1 MPARVRLLL
10 ASLCLL
16 IAPLVVMA
24 GEFPGDTNTIT
35 SLTVEQAKQLA
46 ESFPGVVVHISGI
59 WYDQC
64 YEKGLPLRG
73 LREFDV
79 DVAKVLAKSN
89 LNVLVLDGLT
99 ALDTECAKALAE
111 FKGDLILNGL
121 ARLDAAT
128 ATALAK
134 CGSQRLCLNGL
145 TKLDAATGKPLA
157 EFEGQDLNLDG
168 LTVLDAATA
177 ESLAQFKG
185 RVLSL
190 SGLAK
195 LDATTAKALAQFK
208 GEDLSLC
215 GLSTLDPD
223 TAKALVESAAWNG
236 DLSDLTSLDTATA
249 KALAE
254 FRGNAEFMHDLML
267 NGLERASFGAVRVL
281 RNRPNVYMPNPW
293 YLLREQI
300 AALVGTVVFVIMAGI
315 VVWHSRRQR
324 AAG

>member
-46 ESFPGVVVHISGI
+46 ESFPGVMVHISGI
-59 WYDQC
+59 GYDHA

-121 ARLDAAT
+121 ARLD
-128 ATALAK
+128 
-134 CGSQRLCLNGL
+134 
-145 TKLDAATGKPLA
+145 
-157 EFEGQDLNLDG
+157 
-168 LTVLDAATA
+168 
-177 ESLAQFKG
+177 
-185 RVLSL
+185 
-190 SGLAK
+190 
-195 LDATTAKALAQFK
+195 
-208 GEDLSLC
+208 
-215 GLSTLDPD
+215 
-223 TAKALVESAAWNG
+223 
-236 DLSDLTSLDTATA
+236 TATA

-254 FRGNAEFMHDLML
+254 FRGNAEFMHDIML